1 MCAHNQLFL
10 PAVAEAKAVLEAG
23 TIGRVYEVRTTD
35 SFFNDF
41 DPANMGWRAS
51 AATSGGGEL
60 IDTGYHPTYLLL
72 HLAGGAPAE
81 VDRDALDAPARRSW
95 RARTRRRCSSA
106 STTGSVGQMATS
118 WAYDPAPVTERFS
131 AVGER
136 GALHSDGTA
145 LTVAVRGGDD
155 DDADV
160 RSGRQ
165 VRRRDRPLRRLPR
178 ARAPAAA
185 HRARGDRGARDHP
198 RRLRGRADP
207 ARRPG
212 HPGLTGRLPLMERT
226 AFRTCPFCEATCGL
240 EVTLRGDEVVK
251 VRGDGDDVFSR
262 GFLCPKGVALQGPAR
277 GPRPAAHAA
286 GPRRRRR
293 ARARELGGGV
303 GADRRPPA
311 ADRGRAR
318 PRRRRRLHRQPRR
331 PRARRAALRPRRAQG
346 ARHPQRLLGQHGRP
360 AAEGDRLRADV
371 RDAACRSRSPTS
383 TARCTC

>member
-10 PAVAEAKAVLEAG
+10 PAVAEAKAVLAAG

-41 DPANMGWRAS
+41 DPANMGWRAN

-72 HLAGGAPAE
+72 HLAGGAPVE

-95 RARTRRRCSSA
+95 RARTRRRCWSA
-106 STTGSVGQMATS
+106 STTGWWGRWSRAGPTTRRPM
-118 WAYDPAPVTERFS
+118 TERFS

-145 LTVAVRGGDD
+145 LTVALRDGETTTRSVRPGG
-155 DDADV
+155 
-160 RSGRQ
+160 Q

-198 RRLRGRADP
+198 RRLRGRPDR

-251 VRGDGDDVFSR
+251 VRGDADDVFSR
-262 GFLCPKGVALQGPAR
+262 GFLCPKGVALKDLHEDPDRLRTPLVR
-277 GPRPAAHAA
+277 GADGELRPASWDEA
-286 GPRRRRR
+286 
-293 ARARELGGGV
+293 L
-303 GADRRPPA
+303 GADRRAAA
-311 ADRGRAR
+311 ADRSRRTGATRSPSTSATRRA
-318 PRRRRRLHRQPRR
+318 
-331 PRARRAALRPRRAQG
+331 RARRAALRPRRCSRRSGTQ
-346 ARHPQRLLGQHGRP
+346 QRLLGQHGRP
-360 AAEGDRLRADV
+360 AAEGDRL
-371 RDAACRSRSPTS
+371 
-383 TARCTC
+383 AR